1 MINKINFPI
10 HELNSMKKY
19 PDELFYIGN
28 TELLK
33 KRKISIVG
41 TRHPINYTKEF
52 THKLSSSLSSQGFC
66 IVSGAALGV
75 DAIAHNSAGFN
86 NTIAVVANGLDIKY
100 PSMNKNLISN
110 IENQGL
116 VLSAYKEGEKARN
129 YTFVLRNEIVVA
141 LGEILVVTQADEN
154 SGTLTSINYALKM
167 GKKVYT
173 LPHRIN
179 ESLGTQKLVQKGLI
193 EVIYDL
199 NNFIEKISGKK
210 FGHTQKDEILEF
222 CSTNPNY
229 EEAFSKFPNK
239 LFEYELE
246 GKIEIKNGK
255 VYVLWFILFPVF
267 NKIKYPKIPDINEPI
282 NIAILSVYEKTLES
296 T

>member
-1 MINKINFPI
+1 MINKIDFEIN
-10 HELNSMKKY
+10 ELKSMKKY
-19 PDELFYIGN
+19 PKELFYIGN
-28 TELLK
+28 TKLLQ

-52 THKLSSSLSSQGFC
+52 THKLSSSLSSHGFC
-66 IVSGAALGV
+66 IVSGVALGV
-75 DAIAHNSAGFN
+75 DAIAHNSAGFD
-86 NTIAVVANGLDIKY
+86 NTIAVVANGLDIRY
-100 PSMNKNLISN
+100 PAVNKNLITN

-141 LGEILVVTQADEN
+141 LGEVLIVTQADEK
-154 SGTLTSINYALKM
+154 SGTLTSVEYALKM

-193 EVIYDL
+193 EVIY
-199 NNFIEKISGKK
+199 NINEFIEKICGIKIK
-210 FGHTQKDEILEF
+210 ENQKDKILEF

-255 VYVLWFILFPVF
+255 VYVL
-267 NKIKYPKIPDINEPI
+267 
-282 NIAILSVYEKTLES
+282 
-296 T
+296 